1 MAIDW
6 NDWKP
11 PWRAPPISRFEPKKP
26 PPLSENIVLEERA
39 DQIDEARLPLWRRI
53 FLGLF
58 LGGAIATL
66 FSPVDPPKEP
76 EISRPVPVVRLDA
89 RAAACLNVTFK
100 APFYVASRNAQPS
113 PMCVRPRRFEWLADT
128 WHFIDKPKKFG
139 GKNYREEN
147 DDGDVHRGPEGKPSS
162 KTAVAKRLLENRPS
176 E

>member
-1 MAIDW
+1 VRFVNLDDKGTAAYALTGQLFEGRMAIDW

-113 PMCVRPRRFEWLADT
+113 PMCVRPRRFEWLAAYLA
-128 WHFIDKPKKFG
+128 F
-139 GKNYREEN
+139 
-147 DDGDVHRGPEGKPSS
+147 HRQTQKVRRQKLPRRK
-162 KTAVAKRLLENRPS
+162 
-176 E
+176 